1 MAIVRKYKVKVEKVL
16 NPLPDIFT
24 ISFSSNKKFKY
35 LPGQFLHLA
44 LDEYDGIG
52 QWPDSRCFSMQSSPN
67 EELLKITFAVKGKF
81 TKRMA
86 QELHRG
92 KEIWLKLPY
101 GDMFQ
106 RRGHDRKNCIFIA
119 GGTGLTPFLS
129 LFTDSSF
136 GDYTEPVLYVGFRN
150 NDYNIFTTELNQAK
164 NINNSFEIKTIYQDQ
179 DGILDIEKIYKNHN
193 SSTYF
198 ISGPPAM
205 IKNFSGY
212 LLGKD
217 ITDSKIITDEWE

>member
-1 MAIVRKYKVKVEKVL
+1 MAIVRKYKVKVEKVA
-16 NPLPDIFT
+16 NPLPDVFT

-86 QELHRG
+86 HELHHG

-106 RRGHDRKNCIFIA
+106 RGHDKKNCVFIA

-136 GDYTEPVLYVGFRN
+136 GDYLRPVLYVGFRN
-150 NDYNIFTTELNQAK
+150 NDYNIFATELNQAQ
-164 NINNSFEIKTIYQDQ
+164 NINNGFAIKTIYQDQ